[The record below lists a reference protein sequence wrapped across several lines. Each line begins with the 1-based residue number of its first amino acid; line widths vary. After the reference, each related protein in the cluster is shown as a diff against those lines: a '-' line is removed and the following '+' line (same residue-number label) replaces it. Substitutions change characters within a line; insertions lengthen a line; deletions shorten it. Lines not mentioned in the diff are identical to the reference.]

1 MRTRTRRVQINARN
15 KTQTL
20 KKCPS
25 KYKHSQL
32 VQNILQEWTA
42 QTNGKGHITRDVGT
56 IYKCDYYLSLSNTDN
71 HDTHVHLI
79 IRNFYKNSRTQTGSP
94 FVRKS
99 NNVLGYCIKKRGSHS
114 APVTIHGNGKQSPK
128 FIVSTMLKKLRTPNN

>member
-1 MRTRTRRVQINARN
+1 MQTKRVQKHARN
-15 KTQTL
+15 KTL
-20 KKCPS
+20 KTRCPS

-32 VQNILQEWTA
+32 VQNILREWKT
-42 QTNGKGHITRDVGT
+42 QTNDKGHIARDDGT

-79 IRNFYKNSRTQTGSP
+79 IRNFYKNSRAQTGAH

-99 NNVLGYCIKKRGSHS
+99 NHILGYCIKKRGSHS
-114 APVTIHGNGKQSPK
+114 IPVTINSKQTPK
-128 FIVSTMLKKLRTPNN
+128 SIVSTMLNKLRSPK